1 LSQLSDDEAKKQGV
15 AKVSD
20 VMTGA
25 TITPRAVANA
35 LNAMLDYLSGVKR

>member
-1 LSQLSDDEAKKQGV
+1 GV